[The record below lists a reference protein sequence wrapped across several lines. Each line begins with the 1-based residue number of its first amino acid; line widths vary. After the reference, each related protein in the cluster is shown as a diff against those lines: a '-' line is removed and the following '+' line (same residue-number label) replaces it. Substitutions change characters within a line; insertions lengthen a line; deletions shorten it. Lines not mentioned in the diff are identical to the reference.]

1 MRLNVK
7 VKKTSHY
14 KKKIQALQK
23 KLSQA
28 HNNSIYIGYT
38 LDQGVHEDSK
48 LTYVDLMTIH
58 EYGAPKANIP
68 ARPVLTL
75 TKNGGVLT
83 AVDVKAIAA
92 AFRGVFVKNIPLET
106 AYNKVGEYYRD
117 KAFGIF
123 GSTYLAPTVKG
134 NAPLIGTTEAL
145 SKNISYRTTFTY
157 TRS

>member
-23 KLSQA
+23 KLLQA
-28 HNNSIYIGYT
+28 QNNSIYIGYT
-38 LDQGVHEDSK
+38 LDQGTHEDSG

-68 ARPVLTL
+68 PRPVLTI

-83 AVDVKAIAA
+83 AVDVKAIAK
-92 AFRGVFVKNIPLET
+92 AFKGVFVKNIPLES
-106 AYNKVGEYYRD
+106 AYSKVGEYYRD
-117 KAFGIF
+117 KAFNLF
-123 GSTYLAPTVKG
+123 GSGNLAPTVKG
-134 NAPLIGTTEAL
+134 NAPLIGRTEQL
-145 SKNISYRTTFTY
+145 SSNISYRTSFTY